1 VIKIYINANSLEK
14 IEVLMNEMKV
24 DIECQFF
31 IFSLIFNEHKTL
43 KKDMKDGKLSNSET
57 DFIRRI
63 CRKRG
68 MSNEYINDNY
78 SY

>member
-1 VIKIYINANSLEK
+1 MYVNSNSLEK
-14 IEVLMNEMKV
+14 IEALMNDMKV
-24 DIECQFF
+24 DIESQFF

-43 KKDMKDGKLSNSET
+43 KKGMKEEKLSNSEI

-63 CRKRG
+63 CRKRF